1 MKNDTQ
7 QRNGLQQLLKGTPL
21 APLTDPTRLE
31 AYKDALANWN
41 FKDYIQFEL
50 TETAYAWVTRE
61 LGNISLKEL
70 GRLMHE
76 YVAAGG
82 EIDEV
87 RETRPEWSDYEFH
100 YDLRFTIQDKPVYI
114 ETRLNYNMPVVLDES
129 TILVVNIHAP

>member
-1 MKNDTQ
+1 M
-7 QRNGLQQLLKGTPL
+7 
-21 APLTDPTRLE
+21 APLTDPARLD
-31 AYKDALANWN
+31 AYKDGLANWN
-41 FKDYIQFEL
+41 FNGYIQFEL
-50 TETAYAWVTRE
+50 TERAYAWVKRE
-61 LGNISLKEL
+61 LGNISLKEF

-76 YVAAGG
+76 YVVAGG

-114 ETRLNYNMPVVLDES
+114 ETRLNYKTPVVPDES